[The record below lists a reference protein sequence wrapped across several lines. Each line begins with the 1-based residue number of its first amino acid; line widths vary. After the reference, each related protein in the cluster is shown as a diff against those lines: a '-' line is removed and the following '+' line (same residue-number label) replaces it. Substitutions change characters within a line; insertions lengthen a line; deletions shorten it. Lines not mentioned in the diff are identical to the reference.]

1 MIIVTSVG
9 FILNQRQKKIISTLK
24 RDALCSYYILTR
36 RSIDALTLPRCLES
50 VMLLLVIS
58 LLAFLSLYSTD
69 LLEQMIYQG
78 GLKKMSYE
86 VWVIISEK
94 PIKSHVGSQ

>member
-1 MIIVTSVG
+1 
-9 FILNQRQKKIISTLK
+9 
-24 RDALCSYYILTR
+24 
-36 RSIDALTLPRCLES
+36 
-50 VMLLLVIS
+50 MLLLVIS